1 MLFKRTPVPK
11 NSQRPWR
18 AKADAIIEAQKKIE
32 IHAANIGE
40 NDLAL
45 GLEYL
50 EGTLDEGFPWVGA
63 NLRRLD
69 GEQTKIPLYRIVKIA
84 GLKIGVLGLLDNK
97 DRAGKSV
104 EPLDADFSV
113 LDPFST
119 ARKAVGEL
127 KREGVD
133 LVVVLSA
140 MVSLRNHELARE
152 VEGINFIVNGGDP
165 RILKTPDRE
174 GETIIFG
181 ALSRG
186 KYVGVAHVGFVPGNL
201 HFRLEREE
209 EDIRKR
215 LEVIAAQRR
224 VFEGEVA
231 SLPNVMRKLEDLK
244 VEETGLHSRL
254 SNVNAPSNNVKNRL
268 VPLKSSIP
276 NREDITLILQKAK
289 RSK

>member
-1 MLFKRTPVPK
+1 MLFKRTSVPK
-11 NSQRPWR
+11 NAQRSWR

-40 NDLAL
+40 KDLAL

-50 EGTLDEGFPWVGA
+50 ESTLDEGFPWVGA

-69 GEQTKIPLYRIVKIA
+69 GEQSKIPPYRIVKIA
-84 GLKIGVLGLLDNK
+84 GLNIGVLGLLDNK
-97 DRAGKSV
+97 DRAGRSV
-104 EPLDADFSV
+104 GPPGADFSV

-133 LVVVLSA
+133 LVVALSA
-140 MVSLRNHELARE
+140 MVFLRNQELARE

-181 ALSRG
+181 SLNYG
-186 KYVGVAHVGFVPGNL
+186 KYVGVAHVGFVPGNF

-254 SNVNAPSNNVKNRL
+254 LNINAPSNNVKNRL

-276 NREDITLILQKAK
+276 NREDITVILQKAR